1 LAILEPGSI
10 SVRSDLPPS
19 AAPHGTKSEIET
31 ETRGQVPRIDFI
43 IDKGTEFLHVNL
55 PTLIGKAIKVK
66 ATSQK
71 DPITFEKNQRKARE
85 QVMNH
90 LARQVQYAFDFGG
103 IGADIVVYGLVLSM
117 ISVQVV
123 ELQLNRT
130 GTEMV
135 DIVVRQ
141 TPHVPLCGEHL
152 VPKIIH
158 KKVAWDMGSDGVLLL
173 ASALLDLPRNFILG
187 KDSEQSPSL
196 HDFSAEEYNSQSG
209 ERFDVDMKIESLLG
223 SGGFSDVVKL
233 SDNTFMKIPRSMRM
247 VKCLVW
253 ECDILRKLGMD
264 ADDEKPWFP
273 KTMPWGISVVKMFIH
288 NEISTRKVLR
298 LTGLI
303 GCPLGSCCSGMVKDD
318 VESQGPGICT

>member
-1 LAILEPGSI
+1 MYRILAMLEPGSI

-19 AAPHGTKSEIET
+19 VAPQESES
-31 ETRGQVPRIDFI
+31 GVQVPRIDFI

-71 DPITFEKNQRKARE
+71 DPITFEKNQRQARE

-90 LARQVQYAFDFGG
+90 LARQIQYAFNFGG

-130 GTEMV
+130 GTRMV

-173 ASALLDLPRNFILG
+173 ASALLDLPRNFIIG

-196 HDFSAEEYNSQSG
+196 HDFSAEQYNNSQSG

-223 SGGFSDVVKL
+223 SGVFSDVVKL
-233 SDNTFMKIPRSMRM
+233 SDNTFMKIARSMGVVM
-247 VKCLVW
+247 CLIW

-264 ADDEKPWFP
+264 SDDEKPRALVNVIDFISHVIQSLKV
-273 KTMPWGISVVKMFIH
+273 KTKLCIVVDQKSFLPTCRAFFLEKTHHM
-288 NEISTRKVLR
+288 NKP
-298 LTGLI
+298 
-303 GCPLGSCCSGMVKDD
+303 C
-318 VESQGPGICT
+318 